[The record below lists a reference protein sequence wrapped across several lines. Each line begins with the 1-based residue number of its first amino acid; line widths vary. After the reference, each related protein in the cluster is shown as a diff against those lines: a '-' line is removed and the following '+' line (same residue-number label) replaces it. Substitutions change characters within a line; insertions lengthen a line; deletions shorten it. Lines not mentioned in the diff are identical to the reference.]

1 MAANTVAPRP
11 AVIPAVIAVAFILW
25 LGAVATAIVEV
36 LVRFAIEPAGFTAAI
51 ADSGLEIPVRLT
63 AYAILI
69 ALALLMRARRNFA
82 RHLLTLIFGGLGL
95 FSLLV
100 EPVQWVMAGGD
111 GAALLCTG
119 VGATWAMI
127 VSRIAHILCVV
138 AAIVLGYT
146 PPANA
151 WFGVSLSRPRS

>member
-1 MAANTVAPRP
+1 MTANAVAARP
-11 AVIPAVIAVAFILW
+11 AAIPSVIGVAFVLW

-36 LVRFAIEPAGFTAAI
+36 LVRFAIEPGGFTAAI
-51 ADSGLEIPVRLT
+51 ADSGPEIPVRLT

-100 EPVQWVMAGGD
+100 EPVQWATDGGD
-111 GAALLCTG
+111 IAAFLGAAD
-119 VGATWAMI
+119 GAMWAMI
-127 VSRIAHILCVV
+127 VSRIAHIFCVV
-138 AAIVLGYT
+138 VAIVVGYT
-146 PPANA
+146 PAANA
-151 WFGVSLSRPRS
+151 WFGFSRPRS